1 MNLFTLAETQ
11 SINFDKAIFFNFS
24 LITDKLHQ
32 WVIEAIKLLP
42 NLIVAIVVFAIFYI
56 VARVAKT
63 IITKKVISENNP
75 SLSFIFAGLVKWF
88 LLIVGFLLC
97 ATIVLPSF
105 NVGNLVSSLGIGS
118 VAIGFAFKDIL
129 QNWLAGLLIMLKQPF
144 RIGDVISVS
153 GHEGVVEAIETRST
167 IIKKFNAERIVI
179 PNSQIYTSAIEVKT
193 AYQYRR
199 FEYEVGIGY
208 GDDIDQA
215 SSVILDVL
223 HQIEGVY
230 SDPAPDV
237 ATADLAASW
246 VTLKVRWWV
255 DSATASPYTVK
266 AEVLRGIKKALDA
279 NGIDMPFETQVNLF
293 HNQSEEVDGVRGKQ
307 REGWPKIK

>member
-1 MNLFTLAETQ
+1 MHLFTVAETQ
-11 SINFDKAIFFNFS
+11 SVNFDKAVLFNFN
-24 LITDKLHQ
+24 LITDKLYQ
-32 WVIEAIKLLP
+32 WGNEAIKLLP

-56 VARVAKT
+56 VARVAKA

-75 SLSFIFAGLVKWF
+75 SLSLIFGGLVKWF
-88 LLIVGFLLC
+88 LLITGFLLS

-105 NVGNLVSSLGIGS
+105 SVGHLVSSLGIGS

-129 QNWLAGLLIMLKQPF
+129 QNWLAGLLIMLRQPF
-144 RIGDVISVS
+144 RIGDVISVN

-179 PNSQIYTSAIEVKT
+179 PNSQIYTSVIEVKT

-208 GDDIDQA
+208 GDDIDHA
-215 SSVILDVL
+215 SQVILNAL
-223 HQIEGVY
+223 QQIKGVY

-237 ATADLAASW
+237 ATVDLAASW

-255 DSATASPYTVK
+255 DSAAASPYTVS

-293 HNQSEEVDGVRGKQ
+293 HNQTEEVDGIRGKQ